1 MRKFLTLIL
10 AIIVLAACGSTG
22 TTTTSTGATA
32 TGATTAPATTDAA
45 TMAAAT
51 ASGATA
57 AGSAA
62 TMAAATAASDATMA
76 AATTTSDATMAAVTT
91 TSDATMAAAATT
103 AGAMMT
109 STAAMTSTAG
119 TTGKKLRVGL
129 VTDTG
134 KVNDGTFNQFAYE
147 GMKRAEKDLGVE
159 VNYVETAQQS
169 DYEKNMATFA
179 DQKYDLIIGVGFLM
193 GDAIK
198 ASATKYP
205 NTMFAIVDSA
215 ADTSTL
221 NLKGLVFQEDQ
232 AGYLAGVAA
241 ALVSKTGK
249 IGVVAGKQIPPVQ
262 KYVMGYTAGAKSIK
276 SDIIVKP
283 IYIDSFSDAP
293 KGAESAKSM
302 ISDGADVI
310 FGAGG
315 QTGSGGIQAA
325 AAQGVSVIGVDQDEY
340 LTTFKNGATAGSDK
354 LITSALKRVDNAVY
368 QVIKDA
374 AAGQFKGGNAVGT
387 AANGSIDYA
396 PAHKATGV
404 MTSDITGKLDAVK
417 KGLADGSIKTGVT
430 LP

>member
-1 MRKFLTLIL
+1 MSAMTM
-10 AIIVLAACGSTG
+10 A
-22 TTTTSTGATA
+22 
-32 TGATTAPATTDAA
+32 ATTASDTT
-45 TMAAAT
+45 T
-51 ASGATA
+51 AGV
-57 AGSAA
+57 GSAA
-62 TMAAATAASDATMA
+62 TMM
-76 AATTTSDATMAAVTT
+76 ATTTSDATMAASATSGGEVMTA
-91 TSDATMAAAATT
+91 TSDGT
-103 AGAMMT
+103 MT
-109 STAAMTSTAG
+109 STAAMTTTG
-119 TTGKKLRVGL
+119 TTGGKKIRVGL

-241 ALVSKTGK
+241 ALTSKTGK
-249 IGVVAGKQIPPVQ
+249 IGVVGGKQIPPVQ
-262 KYVMGYTAGAKSIK
+262 KYVMGYEAGAKSIK
-276 SDIIVKP
+276 ADIVVKSV
-283 IYIDSFSDAP
+283 YIDSFTDAA

-325 AAQGVSVIGVDQDEY
+325 AAQGVNVIGVDQDEY

-374 AAGQFKGGNAVGT
+374 TMGQFKGGNAVGT
-387 AANGSIDYA
+387 AANGGIDYA
-396 PAHKATGV
+396 PAHKATAV

-430 LP
+430 LQ